1 MIFNYIRDLQ
11 AAGKK
16 EKDDDRIVLNRN
28 ILTQNCSNLLKGI
41 KDKIFFYTVLA
52 HTCTIQ
58 SRIRPKNT
66 MVHFTGILLSYKKT
80 TELCC
85 YLVSKGPRCP
95 NLATELVLCR
105 VYICNCQLIIPPLQC
120 FRQ

>member
-41 KDKIFFYTVLA
+41 KD
-52 HTCTIQ
+52 
-58 SRIRPKNT
+58 
-66 MVHFTGILLSYKKT
+66 
-80 TELCC
+80 
-85 YLVSKGPRCP
+85 
-95 NLATELVLCR
+95 
-105 VYICNCQLIIPPLQC
+105 
-120 FRQ
+120 